1 MSFLPQECGKLF
13 RIQADLRN
21 HLSRTHRARLERK
34 HRCNECDLTFRSE
47 KSLMSHLTLHDPG
60 RPLQCSRCSLRYK
73 NKDALVAHEK
83 THDNAQYAC
92 EFCSIAFKRKDN
104 LKRHIKSKHSTMSM
118 IDKLMLN
125 NETPNNHQL
134 LFDLNPT
141 K

>member
-1 MSFLPQECGKLF
+1 M
-13 RIQADLRN
+13 
-21 HLSRTHRARLERK
+21 
-34 HRCNECDLTFRSE
+34 
-47 KSLMSHLTLHDPG
+47 TLHDPG

-104 LKRHIKSKHSTMSM
+104 LKRHVKSKHSTMSI

-125 NETPNNHQL
+125 TTETTTINNHQL
-134 LFDLNPT
+134 LIPHQKSDTLAGYQ
-141 K
+141 

>member
-1 MSFLPQECGKLF
+1 MLIPATSKNLNTLPASFFLGTLKEIYFGYY
-13 RIQADLRN
+13 A
-21 HLSRTHRARLERK
+21 
-34 HRCNECDLTFRSE
+34 
-47 KSLMSHLTLHDPG
+47 SLYDRFYHFT

-125 NETPNNHQL
+125 HSEQVNTDNHQL
-134 LFDLNPT
+134 LIPHPT
-141 K
+141 H